1 MPAVRTQSRGGVGW
15 LASAML
21 VVAVIAAVLLMAMT
35 FAPNSVNRVEWLKLP
50 RGANSAAAPHPERAA
65 P

>member
-1 MPAVRTQSRGGVGW
+1 
-15 LASAML
+15 ML